1 MRKLFIDT
9 STDFLFVFFI
19 EDDSILFYKIQE
31 GKNNHSEHLMEIIKE
46 GLLKRSMKMQDF
58 DQIYV
63 GIGPGS
69 YTGLRLSLTVAKMIA
84 WTLQKDLFTFSSL
97 DLVASS
103 FILQDGT
110 YMPRIKAKKGYSYV
124 NVINVQNQKVTVI
137 EEDVFLSNDEVDRLQ
152 NTYKSITCDPGQTVN
167 PVLLLKHC
175 LYEKVED
182 VYAVVPR
189 YLRGEL

>member
-1 MRKLFIDT
+1 
-9 STDFLFVFFI
+9 
-19 EDDSILFYKIQE
+19 
-31 GKNNHSEHLMEIIKE
+31 
-46 GLLKRSMKMQDF
+46 
-58 DQIYV
+58 
-63 GIGPGS
+63 
-69 YTGLRLSLTVAKMIA
+69 
-84 WTLQKDLFTFSSL
+84 
-97 DLVASS
+97 
-103 FILQDGT
+103 
-110 YMPRIKAKKGYSYV
+110 MPRIKAKKGYSYV

>member
-1 MRKLFIDT
+1 
-9 STDFLFVFFI
+9 
-19 EDDSILFYKIQE
+19 
-31 GKNNHSEHLMEIIKE
+31 MEIIKE